1 MDPLPLDL
9 TVPLPAAGRDAASAW
24 WAGLSPASRDEVTSL
39 CDPRRDDCFFGPTDV
54 DAPGVV
60 GGRFV
65 PHDDA
70 WGFAEWGPGWFDHL
84 MEHPEVTLWDVVVR
98 RTFHICTRHP
108 LARTAA
114 ATGHLPAGFV
124 CPLES
129 AECPMRRLLDAVP
142 GRSLRLA
149 GTVATSRVVAL
160 PVTPS
165 PSSSGSP

>member
-1 MDPLPLDL
+1 MDSMPLALTTPLQ
-9 TVPLPAAGRDAASAW
+9 AAGRDVASAW
-24 WAGLSPASRDEVTSL
+24 WAGLSSASREEVTAL
-39 CDPRRDDCFFGPTDV
+39 CDPGQDRFFGPA
-54 DAPGVV
+54 DAGAPQVV

-84 MEHPEVTLWDVVVR
+84 MEHPEVMLADVIVV

-108 LARTAA
+108 AARAA
-114 ATGHLPAGFV
+114 AAAGHLPADFV

-129 AECPMRRLLDAVP
+129 TGCPMRRLLDAVP
-142 GRSLRLA
+142 GRSLQLA
-149 GTVATSRVVAL
+149 GAGSRVVAL
-160 PVTPS
+160 PVIPS